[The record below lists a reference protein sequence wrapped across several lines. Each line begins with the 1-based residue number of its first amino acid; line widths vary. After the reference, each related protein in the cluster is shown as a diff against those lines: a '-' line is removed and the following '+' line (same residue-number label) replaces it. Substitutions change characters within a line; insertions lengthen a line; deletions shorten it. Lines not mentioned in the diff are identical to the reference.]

1 MGKQII
7 IKRHMYL
14 NKERTGLITYEIGA
28 AIIDVVENDEEI
40 NVENIVV
47 YLEIKQRMAGSSG
60 HRGIYRDA
68 INLIRRV

>member
-7 IKRHMYL
+7 IRRHMYL
-14 NKERTGLITYEIGA
+14 SKERTGLITYEIGA

-40 NVENIVV
+40 NVENIVA
-47 YLEIKQRMAGSSG
+47 YLEIKQKMEESSG